1 MQTKKAISLLLT
13 LVLVFGIF
21 AGTIPSA
28 SAAEAGATL
37 SVDLDPAVNTGKI
50 IHGAAGFYMVSAV
63 RTSPLQTRL
72 SHSNRKFFA
81 QKVL

>member
-28 SAAEAGATL
+28 SAAEAGAKL
-37 SVDLDPAVNTGKI
+37 GCI
-50 IHGAAGFYMVSAV
+50 
-63 RTSPLQTRL
+63 
-72 SHSNRKFFA
+72 
-81 QKVL
+81 

>member
-37 SVDLDPAVNTGKI
+37 SVDLDPAVNIGK
-50 IHGAAGFYMVSAV
+50 AG
-63 RTSPLQTRL
+63 SPHLPRDGELRL
-72 SHSNRKFFA
+72 
-81 QKVL
+81 